1 MNKSAKKKQV
11 YGGEMKANRE
21 ETLFTYDDLPEEE
34 EGEYDTE
41 EDNLDEDTQDNM
53 DDRDLETESSTNA
66 TIPIPSNSS
75 TTPYG
80 TPPTRCQQYV
90 GSLPNELEVL

>member
-1 MNKSAKKKQV
+1 MNNSAKKKQG
-11 YGGEMKANRE
+11 YGDEMKANRE
-21 ETLFTYDDLPEEE
+21 EILFTYDDLPEDE

-41 EDNLDEDTQDNM
+41 EDNLDEDIQDNV
-53 DDRDLETESSTNA
+53 DDNDLKTESLANA
-66 TIPIPSNSS
+66 AIAIPSNSS

-80 TPPTRCQQYV
+80 TPPTRCHQYV

>member
-1 MNKSAKKKQV
+1 MNNSAKKKQG
-11 YGGEMKANRE
+11 YGDEMKANRE
-21 ETLFTYDDLPEEE
+21 EILFTYDDLPEDE

-41 EDNLDEDTQDNM
+41 EDNLDEDIQDSM
-53 DDRDLETESSTNA
+53 DDRDLETGYLPSG
-66 TIPIPSNSS
+66 TIPIPNNSS
-75 TTPYG
+75 AISYG